1 MIAIIKSNRKQQS
14 RLSGMWTWI
23 KKFVSS
29 RREEF
34 VSRAASP
41 TLTGINIIPED
52 YTPAKLTEHPGVG
65 SHEEIEPM
73 K

>member
-1 MIAIIKSNRKQQS
+1 MAAMIKTNGNNKSW
-14 RLSGMWTWI
+14 LSSVVQWI
-23 KKFVSS
+23 KNFIS
-29 RREEF
+29 RQREEIAA
-34 VSRAASP
+34 RAASP
-41 TLTGINIIPED
+41 VLTGINLTQQD

>member
-1 MIAIIKSNRKQQS
+1 MVAMVNYNGKKKSWWGGVVQ
-14 RLSGMWTWI
+14 WI
-23 KKFVSS
+23 KNFIS
-29 RREEF
+29 RQREEMAA
-34 VSRAASP
+34 RAASP
-41 TLTGINIIPED
+41 ALTGINLTQQD

>member
-1 MIAIIKSNRKQQS
+1 MAATIESNDKKTS
-14 RLSGMWTWI
+14 WLSSLIQWI
-23 KKFVSS
+23 RNFISS
-29 RREEF
+29 RREDF
-34 VSRAASP
+34 ASRAASP
-41 TLTGINIIPED
+41 TLSGINLMPDD

>member
-1 MIAIIKSNRKQQS
+1 MAAMIKTNGNTQSWLSGLVQWIKSFIS
-14 RLSGMWTWI
+14 RQ
-23 KKFVSS
+23 
-29 RREEF
+29 REEMAA
-34 VSRAASP
+34 RAASP
-41 TLTGINIIPED
+41 ALTGINLTQQD

>member
-1 MIAIIKSNRKQQS
+1 MLAMIKTNGDKKSWWGGLVQ
-14 RLSGMWTWI
+14 WI
-23 KKFVSS
+23 KNFIS
-29 RREEF
+29 RQREDMAA
-34 VSRAASP
+34 RAASP
-41 TLTGINIIPED
+41 ALTGINLTQQD

>member
-1 MIAIIKSNRKQQS
+1 MAAMIKTNGNKKSW
-14 RLSGMWTWI
+14 LSSVVQWI
-23 KKFVSS
+23 KNFIS
-29 RREEF
+29 RQREEIAA
-34 VSRAASP
+34 RAASP
-41 TLTGINIIPED
+41 VLTGINLTQQD